1 MLQEYKGFK
10 VGDKVK
16 NKWREKTLQNCE
28 IIEIREN
35 RLPLIDVIDENGE
48 RRFIPHM
55 DMQLLN
61 K

>member
-16 NKWREKTLQNCE
+16 NKWMEKTLQNCE
-28 IIEIREN
+28 IVKIREN

-48 RRFIPHM
+48 SHFIPYM
-55 DMQLLN
+55 DMKLL
-61 K
+61 KK